1 MATNIMTSRYKTLIS
16 SVAWNLSLI
25 TVGALFFGIGL
36 KAITIQHELITGG
49 ISGVCLLIYYFT
61 NTLSPGL
68 WYLLIN
74 IPMFLI
80 GWVYVSR
87 RFFFYSL
94 YGMAVAALVIDLV
107 SFEIAIKDPFL
118 AVLAGGAL
126 MGTGAGITFHSLGSL
141 GGMDIFS
148 IILNQKL
155 GIRIGNFMFAFNMG
169 LFAFSF
175 TVLETDLVLYSLAL
189 SFIMSQVVDYVLTMS
204 NQRKMVLIVSD
215 HFESITLAIKDR
227 LNRGATLL
235 NGIGAYSGREKKVIM
250 TIIPNIQLK
259 RLEEAVLTID
269 PNAFVITENT
279 FNVIGKG
286 FSKRKVY

>member
-1 MATNIMTSRYKTLIS
+1 MAINIMTSRYKTLIS

-36 KAITIQHELITGG
+36 KAIAVQHELITGG

-61 NTLSPGL
+61 NSLSPGL

-126 MGTGAGITFHSLGSL
+126 MGTGAGITFHSLGSI
-141 GGMDIFS
+141 GGMDIVS

-155 GIRIGNFMFAFNMG
+155 GIRIGNFMFAFNMV

-189 SFIMSQVVDYVLTMS
+189 SFVMSQVVDYVLTMS

-235 NGIGAYSGREKKVIM
+235 NGSGAYSGREKKVIM